1 MKQNVTLALSKDLL
15 KEARHMAVE
24 RETSLSDL
32 LAEYLLKALAEDGA
46 YRDAMARARERMRTG
61 YDLGTSGAANWTRGD
76 LHER

>member
-1 MKQNVTLALSKDLL
+1 MKQNVTLALSRDLL

-32 LAEYLLKALAEDGA
+32 LAEYLRKALAEDGA

-61 YDLGTSGAANWTRGD
+61 FDLNTGGAATWTRED